1 MRKDA
6 VYRMRVPRKT
16 LAAIKRVA
24 AANGED
30 ASEWG
35 RAIIEAVGV
44 IRFRGRLD
52 HAACLGH
59 VLRHSGRQVRYPAGT
74 LSTQTPWPSLDS
86 LHSVPPLQSCGPTQ
100 RAPRLGVSGGP
111 TLRFRHESSTP
122 EMQDSCRSPICR
134 HSAVQA

>member
-35 RAIIEAVGV
+35 RAIIETE
-44 IRFRGRLD
+44 
-52 HAACLGH
+52 
-59 VLRHSGRQVRYPAGT
+59 LRRDLA
-74 LSTQTPWPSLDS
+74 
-86 LHSVPPLQSCGPTQ
+86 
-100 RAPRLGVSGGP
+100 
-111 TLRFRHESSTP
+111 
-122 EMQDSCRSPICR
+122 
-134 HSAVQA
+134 AVQLRDQLRKSRPSSLSEADAMDLVEEAKRVTRAR

>member
-35 RAIIEAVGV
+35 RAIIESEL
-44 IRFRGRLD
+44 RRDL
-52 HAACLGH
+52 AAIQLRDQLRAAKPGGLSEDEAMDL
-59 VLRHSGRQVRYPAGT
+59 VLEARRATRAG
-74 LSTQTPWPSLDS
+74 
-86 LHSVPPLQSCGPTQ
+86 
-100 RAPRLGVSGGP
+100 
-111 TLRFRHESSTP
+111 
-122 EMQDSCRSPICR
+122 
-134 HSAVQA
+134 

>member
-35 RAIIEAVGV
+35 RAIIESEL
-44 IRFRGRLD
+44 RRDL
-52 HAACLGH
+52 AAIQ
-59 VLRHSGRQVRYPAGT
+59 LRDQLRAAKPGGLSEDEAMDLVHEARRATRAG
-74 LSTQTPWPSLDS
+74 
-86 LHSVPPLQSCGPTQ
+86 
-100 RAPRLGVSGGP
+100 
-111 TLRFRHESSTP
+111 
-122 EMQDSCRSPICR
+122 
-134 HSAVQA
+134 

>member
-35 RAIIEAVGV
+35 RAIIESEL
-44 IRFRGRLD
+44 RRDL
-52 HAACLGH
+52 AALQ
-59 VLRHSGRQVRYPAGT
+59 LRDQLAAAKSGNLTEDEAMT
-74 LSTQTPWPSLDS
+74 LVDEAK
-86 LHSVPPLQSCGPTQ
+86 
-100 RAPRLGVSGGP
+100 RATRPR
-111 TLRFRHESSTP
+111 
-122 EMQDSCRSPICR
+122 
-134 HSAVQA
+134 